1 MMKAS
6 HTRIASS
13 PLRCHAYAICRPV
26 PFGVWIACLLWLLV
40 SIPVRSQEYSLLRD
54 STVIGRN
61 YGLPP
66 IVDFSA
72 DRAAGDLSLA
82 VETVFFAKN
91 LELTGSPNIDGE
103 TFLGTVIPLRL
114 NYLASDQVQIEL
126 GGYFG
131 TNHGDEDSVDISELL
146 ARVIYQPF
154 PDQFAIAGSLIQT
167 HWIHD
172 ALLDDVTLYRDG
184 LESGLQY
191 RSDLPGWKF
200 DAWIDWRIRE
210 TEARSEQ
217 FDGAVANQFRVGGLW
232 LDGQVLWSH
241 TGGQKNAMGQVA
253 NNSTGMFGLSYG
265 FGSDQVE
272 GGVVRLGARYLA
284 SHFESRT
291 MPTRS
296 GQGMEYFTWIN
307 VPLEINDRLRLFG
320 RYFEGDEYFSV
331 RGDPLYRFD
340 DYSQLGFDWIHSIQ
354 GNLDLE
360 IGFVGQYADD
370 TFMNTYQINFVW
382 QNRFFLT
389 NRGCEERM
397 PVSESS
403 SEIRWAR

>member
-1 MMKAS
+1 MKAS
-6 HTRIASS
+6 PTCIADSW
-13 PLRCHAYAICRPV
+13 LQCPV
-26 PFGVWIACLLWLLV
+26 NIVSRLFCVGSLIVCMYFLV
-40 SIPVRSQEYSLLRD
+40 TVNQIHGQEYSLLKD

-72 DRAAGDLSLA
+72 NRAAGDLSLA

-103 TFLGTVIPLRL
+103 TFLGTLIPVRL
-114 NYLASDQVQIEL
+114 NYLASDQVQLEL
-126 GGYFG
+126 GGFFG
-131 TNHGDEDSVDISELL
+131 HNYGDDDSVDISELL

-154 PDQFAIAGSLIQT
+154 PDQYAIAGSLIQT

-172 ALLDDVTLYRDG
+172 ALLDDITVYQDA

-191 RSDLPGWKF
+191 RADLPAWKF
-200 DAWIDWRIRE
+200 DGWIDWRVRE
-210 TEARSEQ
+210 TQSRSEQ
-217 FDGAVANQFRVGGLW
+217 FDGAIANQFRLGRLWIDGG
-232 LDGQVLWSH
+232 VLWSH

-253 NNSTGMFGLSYG
+253 NNSTGMMGLSYG
-265 FGSDQVE
+265 FGSESVE
-272 GGVVRLGARYLA
+272 GGVVRVGASFLA

-291 MPTRS
+291 TPTTS
-296 GQGMEYFTWIN
+296 GQGVEYWTLID
-307 VPLEINDRLRLFG
+307 VPLESDNMLRLFG
-320 RYFEGDEYFSV
+320 RYFNGDRYFSV
-331 RGDPLYRFD
+331 RGDPLYQFD
-340 DYSQLGFDWIHSIQ
+340 EYSQLGFDWINSVN

-370 TFMNTYQINFVW
+370 TFMNTYQINLVW

-389 NRGCEERM
+389 NRCCADRP
-397 PVSESS
+397 PVAVPG
-403 SEIRWAR
+403 SEISWAQ